1 MIQNLLK
8 FLPNDNSSLWHA
20 ANRLMVMSDSEYI
33 ELAYILRK
41 IIREGDYN
49 TETKTIMFRGQD
61 IIYTGDSRV
70 LVTLSKLISMSP
82 YEDEEDAKKKLE
94 VTCQSHKEREE
105 DSHEN

>member
-1 MIQNLLK
+1 MIQNLLN
-8 FLPNDNSSLWHA
+8 FLPDDDSSLWHA
-20 ANRLMVMSDSEYI
+20 ANRLMVMDDSEYI

-49 TETKTIMFRGQD
+49 TDTKTIMFRGFD

-82 YEDEEDAKKKLE
+82 YESEEDAKKRLE
-94 VTCQSHKEREE
+94 VTCPSHKKGEE
-105 DSHEN
+105 DCHEN